1 MKSKTSS
8 PERTFP
14 WWGYVVLAFAIYFGL
29 KYGPGLV
36 MAEGAEIFSGLMA
49 QIAPI
54 LAIVLLLK
62 GAMELY
68 RFDGKEDE
76 EPEE

>member
-1 MKSKTSS
+1 
-8 PERTFP
+8 
-14 WWGYVVLAFAIYFGL
+14 
-29 KYGPGLV
+29 
-36 MAEGAEIFSGLMA
+36 MAEGAETFSGLMA